1 MNWKKISLLSVAI
14 TLGAIG
20 GTVPFNTASV
30 HAATVKESTN
40 VYKQFGQYVTKP
52 SSLAQARNYLIN
64 HIDEVDAWTATR
76 MTLQLENAQKA
87 HLPVYSE
94 KVFPENVQKAMNS
107 AFIKNKSLTYTPLLN
122 EIKDSKIRSVL
133 IEGRDKGYK
142 MQTSEGLYYPVMHY
156 EGFKIFKPYISKDI
170 AAYID
175 IMATESN
182 QPSVFDA
189 AIVISWTELTN
200 RALAMENFVTKYP
213 SSNRNAAVKVELL
226 YATSRLLYG
235 ANNTPAYDYDQLV
248 IEPKVRQVYEDALKD
263 GPGNSGILTILEKLL
278 SMLDASNNKLT
289 PEIEKFLDETLNPV

>member
-1 MNWKKISLLSVAI
+1 MDWKKISLLSAAI
-14 TLGAIG
+14 ALSTVGA
-20 GTVPFNTASV
+20 TTPFSTTSV
-30 HAATVKESTN
+30 YAATAKESTT
-40 VYKQFGQYVTKP
+40 VYKQFQQYVTKP

-64 HIDEVDAWTATR
+64 HIDEVDVWTATR

-94 KVFPENVQKAMNS
+94 KVFPENVQNAINS
-107 AFIKNKSLTYTPLLN
+107 VYNKSKSLTYTELLN
-122 EIKDSKIRSVL
+122 SIKDSKIQSIL
-133 IEGRDKGYK
+133 MEGRDKGYK
-142 MQTSEGLYYPVMHY
+142 IQTSEGLYYPVMHY

-175 IMATESN
+175 IMSTESN
-182 QPSVFDA
+182 QPSVFDG
-189 AIVISWTELTN
+189 AIVISWTEVTN

-248 IEPKVRQVYEDALKD
+248 IEPKVRQVYEEALKD

-289 PEIEKFLDETLNPV
+289 PEIEKFLDETLNPA